1 MVGMTPLTR
10 SLPIKDEDTSELLGP
25 KEEDCLVDETE
36 NMEVDPE
43 SMMSDSG
50 IILSKFSSSLTTA
63 NIGGLFS
70 VLSSQ
75 QLSAKV
81 ANLSTHSDG

>member
-1 MVGMTPLTR
+1 MGMTPLTR
-10 SLPIKDEDTSELLGP
+10 SLPIKDEDTSELLVA
-25 KEEDCLVDETE
+25 KDEDCVVDETE
-36 NMEVDPE
+36 NVEVE
-43 SMMSDSG
+43 SETTMSDSG
-50 IILSKFSSSLTTA
+50 IILSMFSSSLTTA

>member
-1 MVGMTPLTR
+1 MGMTPLTR
-10 SLPIKDEDTSELLGP
+10 SLPIKDEDTSELLVA
-25 KEEDCLVDETE
+25 KDEDCVVDETE
-36 NMEVDPE
+36 NVEVDSE
-43 SMMSDSG
+43 MTMSDSG
-50 IILSKFSSSLTTA
+50 IILSMFSSSLTTA

>member
-1 MVGMTPLTR
+1 MVGTTPLTR
-10 SLPIKDEDTSELLGP
+10 SLPDKDEDTNEFLVTKDEDGVA
-25 KEEDCLVDETE
+25 EEPEYV
-36 NMEVDPE
+36 EVDSE
-43 SMMSDSG
+43 TNMSDSG

-63 NIGGLFS
+63 NIDGLFS

-81 ANLSTHSDG
+81 ANLSRHSDG

>member
-1 MVGMTPLTR
+1 MGMTPLTR
-10 SLPIKDEDTSELLGP
+10 SLPIKDEDTSEPLVT
-25 KEEDCLVDETE
+25 KDEDCVVDETE
-36 NMEVDPE
+36 NVEVDSE
-43 SMMSDSG
+43 MTMSDSG
-50 IILSKFSSSLTTA
+50 IILSMFSSSLTTA
-63 NIGGLFS
+63 IIGGLFS